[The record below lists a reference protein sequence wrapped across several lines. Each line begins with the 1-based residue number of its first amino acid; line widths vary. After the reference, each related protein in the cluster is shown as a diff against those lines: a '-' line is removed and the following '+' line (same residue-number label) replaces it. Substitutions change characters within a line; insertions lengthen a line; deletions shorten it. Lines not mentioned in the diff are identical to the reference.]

1 MNPTLTEQTT
11 AKQTK
16 NYQPLDRRDVMKNEF
31 LEGRLIAKP
40 AANRGHNLITTNFII
55 AIGSR
60 IHRNTCEMYA
70 NDMKIRIGKN
80 SISFPDVIVVNGT
93 PTFAD
98 ENAELLL
105 NPTVVIE
112 VFSGL
117 SKSTDRTQ
125 KLEGFLGI
133 PNIKEI
139 LLVNENEMRVEHYA
153 RQNAKQWIYRI
164 YNERD
169 DNITL
174 ESINCKMSMAEA
186 YAQVKLKESELSSK
200 AVN

>member
-1 MNPTLTEQTT
+1 MNQTAVDQHGSKT
-11 AKQTK
+11 SK
-16 NYQPLDRRDVMKNEF
+16 NYQSSERRDVVKNEY
-31 LEGRLIAKP
+31 LDGRLIAKP
-40 AANRGHNLITTNFII
+40 AANRWHNLISSNFTI

-60 IHRNTCEMYA
+60 VHRSTCEVYA
-70 NDMKIRIGKN
+70 NDMQVRIGK
-80 SISFPDVIVVNGT
+80 SSVCFPDVVVVNGE
-93 PTFAD
+93 PAFSD
-98 ENAELLL
+98 ENADQLL
-105 NPTVVIE
+105 NPTVVVEI
-112 VFSGL
+112 FSGL

-125 KLEGFLGI
+125 KLEGFLAI
-133 PNIKEI
+133 PKIKEC

-169 DNITL
+169 DVITL
-174 ESINCKMSMAEA
+174 ESINCKLSLAEV